1 MRNDFKKFKKINLFS
16 DAFFPFIDSLL
27 LIKRQNIKIDTY
39 APMGSKNDL
48 EIKNI
53 KKIN

>member
-1 MRNDFKKFKKINLFS
+1 MH
-16 DAFFPFIDSLL
+16 FPFIDSLS

-48 EIKNI
+48 EIK
-53 KKIN
+53 KI